1 MTMKGSG
8 SGSPG
13 TPGRFPF
20 DRSLD
25 TPDRSLDTPGHLPFN
40 QSLGQDQHNQ
50 GRHPEPVSGSPDC
63 MSPQNRYLSTGPDM
77 SERGESLHQD
87 VDRKPC
93 DITLQLTK
101 QLKEDICENNGN
113 LSRPHLPSFNSSER
127 QRGDT
132 VSRRR
137 WNRLLNDNYRGNY
150 STCPT
155 QRDADMS
162 EELDHSPYIFFSPT
176 LANLLDKSRN
186 GASKFGE
193 FMKRLLAAL
202 GRTAIAVLQFTIVE
216 SMGLLTMNMVG
227 NAIHHQILDKEL
239 ERAMDLQALGLQD
252 AKGDLEEDA
261 LEEVEMISG
270 PIMRNCSKYSS
281 DQGLPKHAQVGKAC
295 QKELEGN

>member
-1 MTMKGSG
+1 
-8 SGSPG
+8 
-13 TPGRFPF
+13 
-20 DRSLD
+20 
-25 TPDRSLDTPGHLPFN
+25 
-40 QSLGQDQHNQ
+40 
-50 GRHPEPVSGSPDC
+50 
-63 MSPQNRYLSTGPDM
+63 
-77 SERGESLHQD
+77 
-87 VDRKPC
+87 
-93 DITLQLTK
+93 
-101 QLKEDICENNGN
+101 
-113 LSRPHLPSFNSSER
+113 
-127 QRGDT
+127 
-132 VSRRR
+132 
-137 WNRLLNDNYRGNY
+137 
-150 STCPT
+150 
-155 QRDADMS
+155 MS

-202 GRTAIAVLQFTIVE
+202 GRTAIAVLQFTIAE

-252 AKGDLEEDA
+252 AKGDPEEDA

-270 PIMRNCSKYSS
+270 PIMRNCSKYSN